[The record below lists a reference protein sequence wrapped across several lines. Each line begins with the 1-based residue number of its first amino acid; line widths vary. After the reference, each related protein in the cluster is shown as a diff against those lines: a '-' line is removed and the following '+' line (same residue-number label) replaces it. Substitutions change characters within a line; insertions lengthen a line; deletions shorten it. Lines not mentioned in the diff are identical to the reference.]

1 MKTFYFAMNTIMNN
15 VMLLIL
21 TVVLVTSA
29 AEPSRRSALS
39 EDKTW
44 NKTSSQILCKENQ
57 EYLHDNFCCKN
68 CEAGTHVEKP
78 CTQESEKGTCAPC
91 EPSTYTEHSNGMLR
105 CLPCTS
111 CRNDQQTVAS
121 CTRTQDTRCHC
132 RPSTF
137 CVPEQACEVCKKC
150 SRCKPDEEKVQNCT
164 STSNTVCRKKGV
176 ATLPDPTPT
185 PTPSPAPSSVSP
197 FIIILIVT
205 AILVIISLFIYCFW
219 KKQRCIH
226 SITAEMNSKDIVVIP
241 MASEN
246 NQTVEEQQNDQNAL
260 REEPQP
266 GIMCTPEEMPLKS
279 TLDEEDKG
287 LGDSLPNTTSSSQT
301 SLPRDSPELC
311 RPLPKEMDY
320 PNEKLIPAKNL
331 NGEDALKKSFDIIG
345 ECLDAH
351 IYNRFFR
358 NIGLSDNA
366 IKNATSSNPA
376 DRVYELLTTWMQR
389 EGRKA
394 DINYLIQILISL
406 NQRLSAESIITKVIE
421 DGLYKYDDQCS

>member
-1 MKTFYFAMNTIMNN
+1 MDKSEWCDCSCFPIG
-15 VMLLIL
+15 L
-21 TVVLVTSA
+21 
-29 AEPSRRSALS
+29 RRSALS

-185 PTPSPAPSSVSP
+185 PTPSPAPSSGILCLITMTCFFSVKFLDSVTIKCYVLLKSCLLCG
-197 FIIILIVT
+197 IIKIHKCMIL
-205 AILVIISLFIYCFW
+205 
-219 KKQRCIH
+219 
-226 SITAEMNSKDIVVIP
+226 
-241 MASEN
+241 
-246 NQTVEEQQNDQNAL
+246 EEQQNDQNAL

-311 RPLPKEMDY
+311 RPLPKEMVRDY